1 MREIKEIIIHCSA
14 TPEGKNFHVEDI
26 DKWHK
31 ERGWNGCGYHYV
43 VALDGTV
50 EVGRH
55 EKEIGAHTQGHNQ
68 RSIGV
73 CYIGGLAQ
81 DGKTAKDT
89 RTEAQKRA
97 MLNLISMLKAKYPNV
112 DVYGHNEVT
121 AKACPCF
128 NARNEY
134 KDA

>member
-1 MREIKEIIIHCSA
+1 MREIKEIIIHCSD
-14 TPEGKNFHVEDI
+14 TPEGKDFHVEDI
-26 DKWHK
+26 DEWHK
-31 ERGWNGCGYHYV
+31 EQGWHGCGYHYV

-55 EKEIGAHTQGHNQ
+55 EKNIGAHAKGHNK

-73 CYIGGLAQ
+73 CYIGGRDK

-97 MLNLISMLKAKYPNV
+97 MLNLITMLKAKYPDA
-112 DVYGHNEVT
+112 DVFGHDEV
-121 AKACPCF
+121 ARRDCPCF
-128 NARNEY
+128 DARNEY